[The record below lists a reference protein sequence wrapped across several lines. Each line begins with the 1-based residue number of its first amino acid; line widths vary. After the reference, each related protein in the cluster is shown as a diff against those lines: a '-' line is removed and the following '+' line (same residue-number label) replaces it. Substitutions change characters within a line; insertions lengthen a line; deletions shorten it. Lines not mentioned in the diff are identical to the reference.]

1 MIVSIRS
8 LMQRLRFIVI
18 FFLATYV
25 VVQLLS
31 FVSVWIAPVNKY
43 REPQGRAVKVFHPNV
58 DLDMEPEQFRERLK
72 LYYWLGE

>member
-8 LMQRLRFIVI
+8 FMQRLRFIVI

-25 VVQLLS
+25 VVQLLGV
-31 FVSVWIAPVNKY
+31 VSAWIAPVNKY

-58 DLDMEPEQFRERLK
+58 ELDMEPEQFRERLK